1 MRIKS
6 SWWTQRWTL
15 HSNYPINDWHAY
27 YTVAPKSSAYDL
39 LFIEW
44 KRVPTVKQCKLNCW
58 AVIITQRAVDEE
70 RHSTKHLPPSR
81 AAPSIASPSSVM
93 SDSPIRLANCVWQSH
108 RINNTSPGVFFITG
122 SITAK
127 PLSVSK
133 LALQLLHR
141 PITGHSPPVLHK
153 TGGSLLYSFY

>member
-1 MRIKS
+1 M
-6 SWWTQRWTL
+6 
-15 HSNYPINDWHAY
+15 
-27 YTVAPKSSAYDL
+27 
-39 LFIEW
+39 
-44 KRVPTVKQCKLNCW
+44 PTVKQCKLNCW

-127 PLSVSK
+127 PVSVSK
-133 LALQLLHR
+133 LALQLLLSPHHR
-141 PITGHSPPVLHK
+141 PVAARFAYDRRKFTLLVLLRILRVLLSFFYLLFLPHK
-153 TGGSLLYSFY
+153 LLLYFNFHSLFRRQPIEQSSNPIL

>member
-70 RHSTKHLPPSR
+70 RHSTKHLPPFQSSTFDR
-81 AAPSIASPSSVM
+81 FAIICHEWQPHQIGKLCVAVAQNQQHIAW
-93 SDSPIRLANCVWQSH
+93 RLLHYRFDYRKAFISFEA
-108 RINNTSPGVFFITG
+108 RSATLTSPH
-122 SITAK
+122 
-127 PLSVSK
+127 
-133 LALQLLHR
+133 HR
-141 PITGHSPPVLHK
+141 P
-153 TGGSLLYSFY
+153 FAARFA